1 MKTGTTT
8 RRLVAIGA
16 ALTLALTLAP
26 TAASAANYKESDYPK
41 AVMTYKA
48 HPAGF
53 NDAAEVTRPGPK
65 CSVKLTTVSAAGVK
79 VTVRS
84 ELASLVKELLTRT
97 KKMGYTLKAAS
108 TGGYNCRYISGTT
121 TPSNHAYGRAVDMNW
136 NDNPHSYTFRS
147 TIPPAVV
154 KMWMN
159 AGFYWGGH
167 YTKHDTMH
175 FEYVGAK
182 SAIGTYYKKLTG
194 QSVPTTP
201 KPTET
206 AFPTVKQGS
215 SNTAAVRTL
224 QYALV
229 SRGYSIAVDGA
240 FGAKTKAA
248 LVKFQK
254 AQGLAA
260 DGVAGAKTW
269 PKLLPTVKSGSK
281 GAAVKALQTELRAA
295 GHSLTVDGSFGPKTK
310 SAVVAYQKA
319 QRLTADGV
327 VGAKTWGSL
336 VD

>member
-1 MKTGTTT
+1 MKTGTTA

-26 TAASAANYKESDYPK
+26 TAASATNYKESDYPK
-41 AVMTYKA
+41 AVMTYRA
-48 HPAGF
+48 HPVGF
-53 NDAAEVTRPGPK
+53 NDAAEVTKPGPR
-65 CSVKLTTVSAAGVK
+65 CNVATTTVSAGGVR
-79 VTVRS
+79 VTVRT
-84 ELASLVKELLTRT
+84 ELAALVRELLTRT
-97 KKMGYTLKAAS
+97 KKMGYTMDPAS
-108 TGGYNCRYISGTT
+108 TGGYNCRYIGGTT
-121 TPSNHAYGRAVDMNW
+121 TPSNHAYGRAVDINW
-136 NDNPHSYTFRS
+136 NQNPHSYTFRS

-194 QSVPTTP
+194 QSVPTPP
-201 KPTET
+201 KATET
-206 AFPTVKQGS
+206 SFPTIAQGS
-215 SNTAAVRTL
+215 TKKAAVRTL
-224 QYALV
+224 QYALTA
-229 SRGYSIAVDGA
+229 RGYSLAADGV

-254 AQGLAA
+254 SRKLAA
-260 DGVAGAKTW
+260 DGIAGPKTW
-269 PKLLPTVKSGSK
+269 PAVLPTVKSGSS
-281 GAAVKALQTELRAA
+281 GAAVKALQTELRAE
-295 GHSLTVDGSFGPKTK
+295 GYSLVVDGAFGAKTK
-310 SAVVAYQKA
+310 AAVIAYQKA
-319 QRLTADGV
+319 KRLTADGI